1 MEISI
6 KKGKIFEQI
15 FDVLILYMFQGSE
28 HSDDFISTVL
38 KEEKF
43 KGKLCQTVFVRT
55 DGRMPAKR
63 VLVVGLGKE
72 EEFDL
77 QALRRAFA
85 VAYLTAKAIEPKTI
99 SSEFFNSKDFDVKQV
114 AQAIIESI
122 RLSDYNFSKYKKEN
136 GNKKNKTQNFVLVT
150 DDGRILRQAQQGIE
164 RGEIAARATIFT
176 RDLVNTPA
184 QDMRPINLVESAKS
198 VAKEK
203 STIRV
208 RVFDQAQ
215 LEKMGA
221 GGILGI
227 AKGSDDPPFLVHIT
241 YRPKKKSKKKIAIVG
256 KGITFD
262 SGGLSLKPAAS
273 MFTMKIDMAG
283 AADVLGLFSVIDEI
297 APAVEVHGI
306 FAAVEH
312 MPSGC
317 AVRPGDILRAMNG
330 KTMEILNT
338 DAEGRVILADSLLY
352 AVKQKPDMIVD
363 LATLTGACMVALGD
377 EISGVMSNDA
387 KLANRVLTA
396 AAGAGEKMWEL
407 PLEKNYK
414 QFLKSDVAD
423 LKNIGGKY
431 GDVISAG
438 LFLEEFVNKTPWAH
452 LDIAGPCFAE
462 RDLDEYTKKGATGH
476 GVRTLIE
483 FLRGF

>member
-15 FDVLILYMFQGSE
+15 CDVLIFYMFQGSE
-28 HSDDFISTVL
+28 HSNDFISTVL

-55 DGRMPAKR
+55 DGRMSAKR

-72 EEFDL
+72 KEFDL
-77 QALRRAFA
+77 QSLRRASA
-85 VAYLTAKAIEPKTI
+85 VA
-99 SSEFFNSKDFDVKQV
+99 F
-114 AQAIIESI
+114 
-122 RLSDYNFSKYKKEN
+122 LSA
-136 GNKKNKTQNFVLVT
+136 NKTQSFVLVT
-150 DDGRILRQAQQGIE
+150 DDGRILRHAQQGIE
-164 RGEIAARATIFT
+164 RGEIGARATIFT

-198 VAKEK
+198 VAKGKGE
-203 STIRV
+203 IRV
-208 RVFDQAQ
+208 RVFDQTQ

-227 AKGSDDPPFLVHIT
+227 AKGSDDPPFLVHLT
-241 YRPKKKSKKKIAIVG
+241 YCPKKKSKKKIAIVG

-297 APAVEVHGI
+297 VPVVEVHGI

-352 AVKQKPDMIVD
+352 AVKQKPDMIID
-363 LATLTGACMVALGD
+363 LATLTGACVVALGD
-377 EISGVMSNDA
+377 EISGVMSNDP
-387 KLANRVLTA
+387 KLANRVLVA